1 MQNAHDIFD
10 LRLKDFGPYS
20 GLSVTRNGQ
29 YVLLGGRKGHLA
41 MLEWKR
47 KNLLMEF
54 QAKDKVRDVCFLQNH
69 HMFAVAQSKYLHI
82 YDHQGIELHCMR
94 DHTEPLILDF
104 LPFHFLLVTGSQ
116 RGDLKWLDVSMGQV
130 MAEAKTKRG
139 APTCMR

>member
-1 MQNAHDIFD
+1 MKKDKKVTAALKETRVLKEEVKTRLQEANQLFNTEEYGFIETETERERTLKVTQAELKKTLPMQNAHDIFD

-47 KNLLMEF
+47 KSLLMEF

-69 HMFAVAQSKYLHI
+69 HMFAVA
-82 YDHQGIELHCMR
+82 
-94 DHTEPLILDF
+94 
-104 LPFHFLLVTGSQ
+104 
-116 RGDLKWLDVSMGQV
+116 
-130 MAEAKTKRG
+130 
-139 APTCMR
+139 